1 MNFFNMLTNQKNT
14 NKNLNN
20 ITEKN
25 SNYFPDYPENI
36 FTNEFSNEIKDEKNY
51 KIQENYVNR
60 NNYNEKYLKNNNTNF
75 PNNYQNNSNNQ
86 NPYNVGDTDKNQNK
100 GLFGNLN
107 IQSLLP
113 LLMGGKT
120 NIPEMLT
127 NYNPQLASIMNI
139 LNVKNKN
146 KAAQTKTI
154 KQKNDTSFDMSNFV
168 KVKDYFE
175 KK

>member
-1 MNFFNMLTNQKNT
+1 MNFFNMLNNQKNI
-14 NKNLNN
+14 NKNVNN

-25 SNYFPDYPENI
+25 SNYCPDYPESI

-51 KIQENYVNR
+51 KMQENYVNR
-60 NNYNEKYLKNNNTNF
+60 NNYNEKYLKNENINNKNF
-75 PNNYQNNSNNQ
+75 QNNFSNNYSNNSANNSR
-86 NPYNVGDTDKNQNK
+86 
-100 GLFGNLN
+100 FGNLN

-113 LLMGGKT
+113 LLMSGKT

-146 KAAQTKTI
+146 KAAQTKSIT
-154 KQKNDTSFDMSNFV
+154 QKNDTSFDMSNFV
-168 KVKDYFE
+168 KVSEYY

>member
-1 MNFFNMLTNQKNT
+1 MNFFNMLNNQKNT
-14 NKNLNN
+14 KKNVNN

-51 KIQENYVNR
+51 KMQENYVNR
-60 NNYNEKYLKNNNTNF
+60 NNYNEKYLNNENINNNNF
-75 PNNYQNNSNNQ
+75 QNNFSNNYSNNSANNSR
-86 NPYNVGDTDKNQNK
+86 
-100 GLFGNLN
+100 FGNLN

-120 NIPEMLT
+120 NITEMLT
-127 NYNPQLASIMNI
+127 NSNPQLASIMNI

-146 KAAQTKTI
+146 KAAQTKSI
-154 KQKNDTSFDMSNFV
+154 LQKNDTSFDMSNFV